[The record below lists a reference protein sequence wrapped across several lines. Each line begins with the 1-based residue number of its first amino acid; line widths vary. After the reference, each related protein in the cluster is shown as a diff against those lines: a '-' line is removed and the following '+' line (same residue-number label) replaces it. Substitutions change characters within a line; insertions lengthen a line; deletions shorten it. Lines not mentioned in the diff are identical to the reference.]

1 MSDNTQ
7 GFATFEQ
14 KKKDLKDRY
23 QAMLAAQAWGEDG
36 AAPQLGKDTS
46 NLFRHRDDQKK
57 CLDVRHFT
65 KPISIDT
72 DNHTVTVEGMITFS
86 DLTDYT
92 LPFGFM
98 PAVVPE
104 LKSITVGGAYVGVGI
119 ESSSFKYGLVHE
131 AIIEAEVLL
140 PDGTTVIATADN
152 EYSDLFF
159 ALPNS
164 YGTLG
169 YAIRLVMKVIPVKPY
184 VKMAYEHFDNPKDY
198 YNRFKALCLAEN
210 GDDFLDGV
218 IFSKK
223 QLTICR
229 GNLTDSA
236 PYTSNY
242 KYLNIFYKSIEKRD
256 EDYLRIYDYIWRW
269 DTDWFWCSKVFFLQ
283 NKLLRFLTGKWTLNS
298 IFYWKIKKLS
308 NSHWFFKW
316 LSGLRTV
323 PSESVIQDVTIPID
337 HAEQFLEF
345 FFNDIPIFPIW
356 NCPTK
361 PAHTDYNYPIFAQK
375 PDQLYMN
382 FGFWDMIP
390 SNHEPGYFNRKVE
403 NKVDELG
410 GNKSLY
416 STMYYDRDTFN
427 RIYNDSHYQII
438 KKKYDPNGIFKQ
450 LYEKCAEK

>member
-1 MSDNTQ
+1 MSDKSSALDQ
-7 GFATFEQ
+7 FEQ
-14 KKKDLKDRY
+14 KKQALQDSY
-23 QAMLAAQAWGEDG
+23 NAMLQSQAWSEQGD
-36 AAPQLGKDTS
+36 APQLGKDTS
-46 NLFRHRDDQKK
+46 NLFRHREDQKK
-57 CLDVRHFT
+57 SLNVRNFT
-65 KPISIDT
+65 NAISIDT
-72 DNHTVTVEGMITFS
+72 KNHTVTVEGMITFS

-140 PDGTTVIATADN
+140 ADGTTVVATADN
-152 EYSDLFF
+152 AYSDLFF

-169 YAIRLVMKVIPVKPY
+169 YAIRLVMRIFPVKPF
-184 VKMAYEHFDNPKDY
+184 VKMTYEHFDNPQDY
-198 YNRFKALCLAEN
+198 YTQFKALCLSKAP
-210 GDDFLDGV
+210 DDFLDGV
-218 IFSKK
+218 VFSEKHMV
-223 QLTICR
+223 ICR
-229 GNLTDSA
+229 GQMVDQA

-242 KYLNIFYKSIEKRD
+242 KYLNIFYKSIEKKH
-256 EDYLRIYDYIWRW
+256 EDCLTIHDYIWRW

-283 NKLLRFLTGKWTLNS
+283 NKLLRLLTGRWTLNS

-337 HAEQFLEF
+337 NAETFLNF
-345 FFNDIPIFPIW
+345 FLKEIPIFPIW

-361 PAHTDYNYPIFAQK
+361 PYDATNIYPIFAQDPTK
-375 PDQLYMN
+375 LYMN

-390 SNHEPGYFNRKVE
+390 SKHRPGYFNKKIE
-403 NKVDELG
+403 QEVDRLE

-416 STMYYDRDTFN
+416 SSMFYDRETFN
-427 RIYNDSHYQII
+427 RIYNDKHYQAI
-438 KKKYDPNGIFKQ
+438 KHKYDPQPVFKQ
-450 LYEKCAEK
+450 LYEKCIEK